1 MMTYLFLNVAFLLT
15 LFVVLNLVLRKT
27 PWKEIGLT
35 LIGTSALTL
44 IFDNVIVATGI
55 VDYNPEKTLG
65 ILLGVAPIE
74 DFAYTIAAA
83 LLIPSMWILLGKK
96 KVR

>member
-1 MMTYLFLNVAFLLT
+1 MTYLFLNAAFLLT

-27 PWKEIGLT
+27 PWKAIGIT
-35 LIGTSALTL
+35 LLGTSLLTL

-55 VDYNPEKTLG
+55 VDYDPDKILG

-83 LLIPSMWILLGKK
+83 VLIPSMWILLGKK